1 MPLRFD
7 LDYSNPDLKF
17 DPLVDEVFGEL
28 QSSFLEMPRGEGFTD
43 YATFEK
49 GYQALKASTNDFTQV
64 TAASIEAAVVAAPI
78 AFIVFRSILGFTPPE
93 WAYVTTERTDVRVDQ
108 GAARTLDRSIRLK
121 PLVPRVLGTTL
132 ADQRLRAMI
141 QAGVETLAA
150 GAGIAPD
157 KNPLVH
163 RLDKVDTK
171 EGLKSLQPIAD
182 LGVPYAVLLYERFL
196 GRPFASHRDAV
207 SERVGEI
214 VEGAIKD
221 VLTAARVS
229 FRETKRAER
238 ITGFDQAPD
247 FIIPDEFS
255 PAALI
260 EAKLTED
267 DGTARDKVARVQ
279 RLRTLRDQSGQDYDV
294 IACIA
299 GRGFKVR
306 REDMRRLLQAT
317 DGKVFTLATMSLLV
331 DNTRI
336 REYKTR

>member
-7 LDYSNPDLKF
+7 LDYNDQSLSF
-17 DPLVDEVFGEL
+17 DPLVDEVFSEL
-28 QSSFLEMPRGEGFTD
+28 QSSFLEMPRGDGFID

-49 GYQALKASTNDFTQV
+49 GYQALKLSTNDFANV
-64 TAASIEAAVVAAPI
+64 TKESVETAVIAAPI
-78 AFIVFRSILGFTPPE
+78 SFIVFRAILGFTPPE
-93 WAYVTTERTDVRVDQ
+93 WAYVTTEETGICVDQ
-108 GAARTLDRSIRLK
+108 GAARTLDRNMRLK
-121 PLVPRVLGTTL
+121 PLTPRLLGSTL
-132 ADQRLRAMI
+132 TDTRLRAMI
-141 QAGVETLAA
+141 EAGVKTLKNGA
-150 GAGIAPD
+150 GASVQT
-157 KNPLVH
+157 LLH

-171 EGLKSLQPIAD
+171 EGIKSLQPIAD
-182 LGVPYAVLLYERFL
+182 LGVPYAMLLYERFL

-207 SERVGEI
+207 SERVGEV

-221 VLTAARVS
+221 VLTAAKVS

-247 FIIPDEFS
+247 FIIPDEFN
-255 PAALI
+255 PVALI

-267 DGTARDKVARVQ
+267 DGTARDKVSRVQ
-279 RLRTLRDQSGQDYDV
+279 RLRTLRDEAGHSYDV

-317 DGKVFTLATMSLLV
+317 DGKVFTLATLPLLV
-331 DNTRI
+331 ENTRI
-336 REYKTR
+336 REYKVR